1 MRSLYPNGRRD
12 QTAAWLVVEVGL
24 LRADG
29 PPGYGEGNHE
39 VIDWDELGAL
49 AQTKGILINPGRICF
64 GATAAPQNY
73 FRLAFSSI
81 DEKKIEP
88 GIKLLAELI
97 RAPK

>member
-49 AQTKGILINPGRICF
+49 AVTPLAGVMVMALGTTAVATGLGLGHGLSALPALQGDLPGGRC
-64 GATAAPQNY
+64 AAM
-73 FRLAFSSI
+73 
-81 DEKKIEP
+81 
-88 GIKLLAELI
+88 
-97 RAPK
+97 